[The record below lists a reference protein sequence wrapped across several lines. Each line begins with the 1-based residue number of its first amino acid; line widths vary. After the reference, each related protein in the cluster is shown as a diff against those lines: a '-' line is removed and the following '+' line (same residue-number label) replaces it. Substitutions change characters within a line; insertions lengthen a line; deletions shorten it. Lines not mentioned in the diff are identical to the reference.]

1 MKDSH
6 SEQRIK
12 KAMKMHEIASTD
24 AQDLKQCKKDL
35 MQRLAMDKDEAEDVA
50 LSIREHFLPK
60 LLESEGIEVEEM
72 LSDLNGKMTDDDE
85 NFEDES
91 PEEMHDEDHDED
103 TPDDDDEVDEDE
115 IATIHITVPADKI
128 RDVEEALEAV
138 LGDMDADS
146 KDQATDHD
154 TNDNGDKRM
163 NIEARKELRKTI
175 LAAMAEDSEVEH
187 VSRKNGFEHA
197 KDEQTF
203 EEDFH
208 KTQKGNL
215 TDSEFDTLDYA
226 ENEIPTFTDLISKIK
241 GLEESLKET
250 KFDGTPEDAD
260 AYALEF
266 DPLEIPS
273 QGDEGLYH
281 EVVVPSEGKLPRK
294 RTVNSSTL
302 GEFDEEAAEEALAF
316 ALKTAGVSDEDM
328 GKLTYAEALDLFK
341 AIKTANKLAEMH
353 DDEDHEDRAEYHA
366 EKENKEDHYATML
379 RNLMR
384 GDKEHEAELSIKTPE
399 GVTIDTAKKH
409 DEAAM
414 EKEAELYRAR
424 LKTAYAMSTKL
435 ATAGILPANDV
446 DSYAEGMLS
455 DGLTVT
461 AMIRQTKLML
471 TTAAAN
477 AEKFA
482 SASSNGKKATASI
495 SFNPAVRVASA
506 DLSGASDIQSALRNI
521 GWTTP
526 EVRTGM
532 ED

>member
-12 KAMKMHEIASTD
+12 KAMKMHEIASSD

-72 LSDLNGKMTDDDE
+72 LKDLNGKMTEDDE
-85 NFEDES
+85 DFEDET
-91 PEEMHDEDHDED
+91 PNEMHGDDHDEEAL
-103 TPDDDDEVDEDE
+103 DDDNEVDEDE

-128 RDVEEALEAV
+128 RDVEKALETV

-175 LAAMAEDSEVEH
+175 LAAMAENSEVEH

-208 KTQKGNL
+208 NTQKGNL
-215 TDSEFDTLDYA
+215 TDPEFDTLDYA

-241 GLEESLKET
+241 GLDESLKQT

-260 AYALEF
+260 TYALEF

-273 QGDEGLYH
+273 QGEKGSDDEF
-281 EVVVPSEGKLPRK
+281 VVPSEGKLPRK

-302 GEFDEEAAEEALAF
+302 GSFDEEAAEEALAF
-316 ALKTAGVSDEDM
+316 ALKTAGVSDDDM
-328 GKLTYAEALDLFK
+328 SKLTYAEALDLFK
-341 AIKTANKLAEMH
+341 AIKTANKLAE
-353 DDEDHEDRAEYHA
+353 DHEDVHA
-366 EKENKEDHYATML
+366 EEESEEDHYAAML
-379 RNLMR
+379 RKLMR
-384 GDKEHEAELSIKTPE
+384 GDKEHEAELDIETPE
-399 GVTIDTAKKH
+399 GVTITTSKKDH
-409 DEAAM
+409 DEAEM
-414 EKEAELYRAR
+414 HKEAELYRAR
-424 LKTAYAMSTKL
+424 LKTAYAMSSRL
-435 ATAGILPANDV
+435 ATAGILPATEV

-455 DGLTVT
+455 DGLTVS

-471 TTAAAN
+471 NTASAN

-482 SASSNGKKATASI
+482 ATSSNSKKATASI
-495 SFNPAVRVASA
+495 SFNPSVRVASA